1 MAKAKAKSTKEEVL
15 SLEKLIEYLNGQGI
29 KAFKVNELT
38 IKLPYVWGTEMV
50 LPATDKALVVLN
62 AHHAPIRKKAKA

>member
-1 MAKAKAKSTKEEVL
+1 MARAKAKSVEEVL

-38 IKLPYVWGTEMV
+38 VKLPYAWGTELE
-50 LPATDKALVVLN
+50 LPATDKALVILN
-62 AHHAPIRKKAKA
+62 AYHAPIKLKAKA